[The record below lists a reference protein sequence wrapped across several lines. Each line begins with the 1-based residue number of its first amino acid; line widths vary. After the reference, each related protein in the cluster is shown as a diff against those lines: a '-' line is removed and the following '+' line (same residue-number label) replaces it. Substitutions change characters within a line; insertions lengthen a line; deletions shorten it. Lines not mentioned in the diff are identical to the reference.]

1 MNSIH
6 ETVRNELQAFFSRH
20 AISVDHGVVA
30 AFSGGADSLALLL
43 LLCTIV
49 PKEKLLAVYVNHRLR
64 PALEL
69 EAEERLNSD
78 NCRVLDIPLRI
89 VRLEQQQVMQLARTR
104 GNGVEEAARILR
116 YEVLDRVRM
125 DVGFSYIA
133 TAHTADDQA
142 ETVLMR
148 LLQGAGPSSM
158 RGISAV
164 SGSLVRP
171 MLSMARS
178 DVMEIVKDSSLKW
191 SEDSTNGDLH
201 FLRNSIRHEIV
212 PSIAQVFPQYRR
224 ALEMIA
230 QRSAEYVEALAPQV
244 VQAIDHVLRTHDDSV
259 GLHIRTLRESPRA
272 IQEQVLYHSWSLV
285 TRASGQR
292 LPYRNVKTI
301 LDRLEQNW
309 PDGLRLDISGT
320 YLVRTGDNLMWFS
333 RQRALAAGYVSLVY
347 SDYTSLDG
355 SKVLVTGEDAHSAVP
370 KDLRARIDP
379 STLAAPI
386 VARSVRQGD
395 LIRLAEGT
403 KQVGALLAGWHIPKE
418 DRWRIPVLEDTLGI
432 FAVLGGTYGGK
443 DRIAKRCLAPTL
455 ARNVGTLYSVVDI
468 EG

>member
-1 MNSIH
+1 MGSID
-6 ETVRNELQAFFSRH
+6 ETVLTDCQAFFTRNDL
-20 AISVDHGVVA
+20 AVDHGVVA
-30 AFSGGADSLALLL
+30 AFSGGADSLALLVL
-43 LLCTIV
+43 LRSIV
-49 PKEKLLAVYVNHRLR
+49 PNDKLLAVYVNHRLR
-64 PALEL
+64 PDLEL
-69 EAEERLNSD
+69 EMEERLNSD
-78 NCRVLDIPLRI
+78 NCRALDIPLRI
-89 VRLEQQQVMQLARTR
+89 VRLEQHQVMQLARTR

-116 YEVLDRVRM
+116 YEALDRVRM

-158 RGISAV
+158 RGISAI
-164 SGSLVRP
+164 SGRLVRP
-171 MLSMARS
+171 MLSMTRS
-178 DVMEIVKDSSLKW
+178 DVMEIVKGSSLQW

-201 FLRNSIRHEIV
+201 FLRNSIRHGIV
-212 PSIAQVFPQYRR
+212 PSIAHVFPHYRR

-244 VQAIDHVLRTHDDSV
+244 VQAVDHVLRTHDDSV
-259 GLHIRTLRESPRA
+259 ELHMRTLRGSPRA

-285 TRASGQR
+285 TCASGQR

-301 LDRLEQNW
+301 LDRLEQDW
-309 PDGLRLDISGT
+309 PDGHRLDISGT
-320 YLVRTGDNLMWFS
+320 YLVRTGDNLLWFS

-347 SDYTSLDG
+347 SDCTSLDG
-355 SKVLVTGEDAHSAVP
+355 SKVLVTGEDAQSAVP
-370 KDLRARIDP
+370 KDMRARIDP

-395 LIRLAEGT
+395 RIRLAEGT

-432 FAVLGGTYGGK
+432 FAVLGGAYGGK

-455 ARNVGTLYSVVDI
+455 ARNVGTLYSVVDRK
-468 EG
+468 G

>member
-1 MNSIH
+1 VNSID
-6 ETVRNELQAFFSRH
+6 ETVRNDLYDFFSRH
-20 AISVDHGVVA
+20 KISVDHGVVA

-43 LLCTIV
+43 LLSTIV

-64 PALEL
+64 PAMEL
-69 EAEERLNSD
+69 ETEEGLNID
-78 NCRVLDIPLRI
+78 NCRVLGIPLRI
-89 VRLEQQQVMQLARTR
+89 VRLEQQQVMQLALSR

-116 YEVLDRVRM
+116 YEALERVRT
-125 DVGFSYIA
+125 DVSFSYIA

-158 RGISAV
+158 RGISVV
-164 SGSLVRP
+164 SGPLVRP
-171 MLSMARS
+171 MLSMTRS
-178 DVMEIVKDSSLKW
+178 DVMEIVKNSSLQW

-212 PSIAQVFPQYRR
+212 PAVAHVFPQYRR

-230 QRSAEYVEALAPQV
+230 QRSVEYVEALAPQV
-244 VQAIDHVLRTHDDSV
+244 VQAINRVLRTHDDAV
-259 GLHIRTLRESPRA
+259 GLHIRMLREIPRA

-292 LPYRNVKTI
+292 LPYRNVRTI
-301 LDRLEQNW
+301 LDRLGQHW

-320 YLVRTGDNLMWFS
+320 YLVRSGDNLMWYS

-347 SDYTSLDG
+347 SDCTPLDG
-355 SKVLVTGEDAHSAVP
+355 SKVLVTDEEAHSVVP
-370 KDLRARIDP
+370 KELRARINP
-379 STLAAPI
+379 STLALPI
-386 VARSVRQGD
+386 VARSARQGD
-395 LIRLAEGT
+395 SIRLAEGT
-403 KQVGALLAGWHIPKE
+403 KQVGTLLAGWHIPKE
-418 DRWRIPVLEDTLGI
+418 DRWRIPVLEDALGI
-432 FAVLGGTYGGK
+432 FAVLGGAYGGR

-455 ARNVGTLYSVVDI
+455 ARNVGTLYSIVDI